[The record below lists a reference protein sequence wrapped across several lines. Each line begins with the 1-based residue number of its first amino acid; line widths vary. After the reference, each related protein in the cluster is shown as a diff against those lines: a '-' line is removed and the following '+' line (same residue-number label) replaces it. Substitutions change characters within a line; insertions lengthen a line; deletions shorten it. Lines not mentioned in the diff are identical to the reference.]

1 MTAMCGTEDTEP
13 CPSEAYIL
21 MPKTCGKQ
29 VNKKYY
35 VILCRHKCCE
45 EK

>member
-1 MTAMCGTEDTEP
+1 MAMCRTEDMEP
-13 CPSEAYIL
+13 CLSEAYIL
-21 MPKTCGKQ
+21 MPKICSEQ

-35 VILCRHKCCE
+35 IILGRDKCCE